1 MRLRDKVAIITGGG
15 TGIGHATAILL
26 AGEGATVM
34 IAGVKQQ
41 TIEETAAAITSEG
54 GRASC
59 ITTDV
64 SKADA
69 VERMVKATISA
80 YGKIDILSNNA
91 AVFVGATKSIRDLS
105 EDEWDSLMAVN
116 LKGVFLCCKYVI
128 PEMIRK
134 VVGRSS
140 IVLPSQ
146 DTSASA
152 RWALTMQ
159 QREVWSCS
167 ANVWLLISLS
177 TKPESTQSA
186 LAGWR

>member
-26 AGEGATVM
+26 AGEGATAM

-54 GRASC
+54 GR
-59 ITTDV
+59 
-64 SKADA
+64 
-69 VERMVKATISA
+69 
-80 YGKIDILSNNA
+80 
-91 AVFVGATKSIRDLS
+91 
-105 EDEWDSLMAVN
+105 
-116 LKGVFLCCKYVI
+116 
-128 PEMIRK
+128 
-134 VVGRSS
+134 SS

-146 DTSASA
+146 DTSASV

-159 QREVWSCS
+159 QREVWNCS

-177 TKPESTQSA
+177 TKSESTQSA
-186 LAGWR
+186 LAGWG